1 MRIGWYTQR
10 RNPKHASARLRVH
23 GPMAQ
28 LAARGHECVFYD
40 GGHSAEGLDC
50 IVISKSFTRTAD
62 KVMDRAQAAG
72 VPVLYDMCDN
82 LIAKA
87 RAEGDKQT
95 EARVIA
101 GLQRAAL
108 ITAPTPDLLARL
120 AEQVAGVPLKV
131 VPDMLENTDFLAG
144 LPLSLLERWRL
155 TRLRRFLTRHDEA
168 LHCVWF
174 GNSAGKHAGL
184 VHVAERMSELE
195 AFARSHPITLTI
207 ISDTWFAYR
216 KVGADFGIP
225 SHYMSWSLAA
235 FLPALRAHRV
245 AVIPV
250 GRSSFTLGKSINRP
264 ATALRAGLGVVADAL
279 PAYEELRDFV
289 AIDDWQGGL
298 ARYACDWND
307 ERERLAQGLAH
318 IDARYGDRAVA
329 DRWEE
334 ALQAAIPAHA

>member
-10 RNPKHASARLRVH
+10 PNPKHASARLRVH

-40 GGHSAEGLDC
+40 GGHLAEGLDC
-50 IVISKSFTRTAD
+50 IVISKSFTPTAQ
-62 KVMDRAQAAG
+62 KVLDRAEAAG

-82 LIAKA
+82 LVAKA
-87 RAEGDKQT
+87 RAEGDEQT

-101 GLQRAAL
+101 ALQRAAL

-144 LPLSLLERWRL
+144 LPLSPIERWRL
-155 TRLRRFLTRHDEA
+155 KRLRRFLARHDEA

-184 VHVAERMSELE
+184 VHVAERMRELE
-195 AFARSHPITLTI
+195 AFAQSHPVTLTI
-207 ISDTWFAYR
+207 ISDTWLAYR
-216 KVGADFGIP
+216 RTAPDFGIP
-225 SHYMSWSLAA
+225 THYMSWSLGA

-245 AVIPV
+245 AIIPV
-250 GRSSFTLGKSINRP
+250 GRNSFTLGKSINRP

-298 ARYACDWND
+298 TRYACGWPE
-307 ERERLAQGLAH
+307 ERERLAAGLAH
-318 IDARYGDRAVA
+318 IDARYGDSEVA
-329 DRWEE
+329 DKWEE
-334 ALQAAIPAHA
+334 ALHAAIPAHA